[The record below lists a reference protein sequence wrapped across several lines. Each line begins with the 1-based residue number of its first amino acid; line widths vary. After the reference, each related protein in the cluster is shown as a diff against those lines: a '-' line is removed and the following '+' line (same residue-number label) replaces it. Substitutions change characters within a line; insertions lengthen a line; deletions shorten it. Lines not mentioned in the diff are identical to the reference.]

1 MAPENIFDNN
11 SYEYDQWFTVNKDI
25 FTAELNLI
33 KSLIPNIGKGIEIG
47 VGTGRFASEL
57 KIPFG
62 IEPSIKMAEIAKS
75 RNIELI
81 QANAE
86 NLPIKDK
93 SFDFVLMITTI
104 CFVNDVNESLF
115 EINRILRGNGFF
127 ILAFI
132 DKESELGKIY
142 QIKKSDNKFY
152 RDANFY
158 STNDIIDHLSFADFE
173 LVETR
178 QCLFIEDGKINT
190 SKIED
195 YYGTGGFVAIKSIKS
210 KQGVST

>member
-1 MAPENIFDNN
+1 MAPENIFDKN
-11 SYEYDQWFTVNKDI
+11 SYAYDQWFTVNKDI

-173 LVETR
+173 LVEKR
-178 QCLFIEDGKINT
+178 HCLFIEDGKINT

-195 YYGTGGFVAIKSIKS
+195 YYGTGGFVAIKS